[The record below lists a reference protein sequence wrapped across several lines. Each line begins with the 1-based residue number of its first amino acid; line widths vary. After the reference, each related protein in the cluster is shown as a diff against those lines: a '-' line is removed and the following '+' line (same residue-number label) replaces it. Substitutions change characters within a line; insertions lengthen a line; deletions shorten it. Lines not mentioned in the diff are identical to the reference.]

1 MKTNNRNRRGFTLA
15 ELAIVIAL
23 IAIVLAMVTS
33 FIVMIDSSRDL
44 SQVKLEAMQNI
55 SVAEAIIERFI
66 TDAENNGGTVAFDD
80 KCSDSPENED
90 WYCELKSV
98 NKEGEE
104 GKILLFDKGI
114 HALVS
119 TANEEGKEN
128 NLTTLDTVKDIRFRV
143 IENSNDRLYYCT
155 ITYDIG
161 GKSTQEYTFCVNP
174 HAGENI
180 NKGGSGND

>member
-66 TDAENNGGTVAFDD
+66 TDAENNGGTVAFED
-80 KCSDSPENED
+80 KCSDSPENEE
-90 WYCELKSV
+90 YYRLKNS
-98 NKEGEE
+98 E
-104 GKILLFDKGI
+104 GKILFFDKGI

-128 NLTTLDTVKDIRFRV
+128 TLTTLDTVKDIRFRV
-143 IENSNDRLYYCT
+143 ISNESDRLYYCT

-180 NKGGSGND
+180 N

>member
-66 TDAENNGGTVAFDD
+66 TDAENNGGTVAFEDE
-80 KCSDSPENED
+80 CSDSPD
-90 WYCELKSV
+90 
-98 NKEGEE
+98 NKEYYRLKNSE
-104 GKILLFDKGI
+104 GKILFFDKGI

-143 IENSNDRLYYCT
+143 VQNSKGTDRLYYCT